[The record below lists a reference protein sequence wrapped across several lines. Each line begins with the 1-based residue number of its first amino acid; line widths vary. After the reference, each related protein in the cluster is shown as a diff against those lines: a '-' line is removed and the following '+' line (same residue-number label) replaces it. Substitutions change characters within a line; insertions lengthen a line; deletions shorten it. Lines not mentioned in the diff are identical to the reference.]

1 MPLQG
6 VFNLLTFSPG
16 RCPGLGNDMPFQG
29 GQLTPRLNIRT
40 DNGCIFVGGGDNM
53 HIVST
58 IEHRPPKTGDQIP
71 YQFLSQK
78 NLNVFYC
85 QFNRVECILLLNLTW
100 LMDLHDRWFSIK
112 RQCRTKGI

>member
-40 DNGCIFVGGGDNM
+40 DNGCKFVGGGDNVY
-53 HIVST
+53 IVSIVKRT
-58 IEHRPPKTGDQIP
+58 SAPNTHIP
-71 YQFLSQK
+71 YPVG
-78 NLNVFYC
+78 VF
-85 QFNRVECILLLNLTW
+85 F
-100 LMDLHDRWFSIK
+100 
-112 RQCRTKGI
+112 